1 MIITLPYDRQNAVR
15 YAERWALA
23 RNPLFANFT
32 GIGGD
37 CTNFVSQCV
46 YAGSCVMNYTPTFGW
61 YYVSTTDRAPAWTG
75 VEYFYNFM
83 TGNDGVGP
91 YAAEADA
98 GDVQLGDVVQLGDD
112 TGDFYHT
119 LLITGFSEGGY
130 LVSAHSDDALNR
142 PLNTY
147 TFAMARFLHIEGVR
161 ADVAEDV
168 YDTYLRRPDC
178 FAYLYG
184 GGGEGDG
191 TAAPEVPP
199 TGIRPPAMPM

>member
-1 MIITLPYDRQNAVR
+1 MLITLPYDRSQAVQ
-15 YAERWALA
+15 YALRWALD

-37 CTNFVSQCV
+37 CTNFVSQCI
-46 YAGSCVMNYTPTFGW
+46 YAGGCVMNYTPTFGW
-61 YYVSTTDRAPAWTG
+61 YYTSVSDRAPAWTG

-91 YAAEADA
+91 FASEVSAGGLLP
-98 GDVQLGDVVQLGDD
+98 GDVIQLGDE

-119 LLITGFSEGGY
+119 LIVTGFSPDGY
-130 LVSAHSDDALNR
+130 LISAHSDDALNR

-147 TFAMARFLHIEGVR
+147 TYAAVRFLHIEGVR
-161 ADVAEDV
+161 ADVPAGV

-178 FAYLYG
+178 FSYLIN
-184 GGGEGDG
+184 GGGEIG
-191 TAAPEVPP
+191 APEIPP
-199 TGIRPPAMPM
+199 TSPMLPPVE